1 MTENSLPRRRD
12 ISRFQCLKSERRSVC
27 LLLREEWRQSA
38 AGLNAVSCI
47 STSRSRSGEG
57 SMNGLGTG
65 AGGVW
70 RRGAHALVA
79 GLVMALAGPA
89 VGPAVADELTFQFT
103 NPSFGG
109 NPFNSNHLLAVANAQ
124 NDNERPSSASQQSQ
138 ADQFV
143 RLLQS
148 RLLSALASQV
158 SDAILGENAQPTG
171 RIVYGTQTVEWET
184 LLDSIRLTITE
195 AETGSVTIIEIPAFG
210 DQVG

>member
-1 MTENSLPRRRD
+1 MTDWRTSISSGRTNMKRD
-12 ISRFQCLKSERRSVC
+12 VGVGSAVIYQG
-27 LLLREEWRQSA
+27 LRA
-38 AGLNAVSCI
+38 AL
-47 STSRSRSGEG
+47 
-57 SMNGLGTG
+57 TG
-65 AGGVW
+65 AAVTFSAMAPFGV
-70 RRGAHALVA
+70 
-79 GLVMALAGPA
+79 
-89 VGPAVADELTFQFT
+89 AVAEEMRFEFT

-109 NPFNSNHLLAVANAQ
+109 NPFNSSHLLAVANAQ
-124 NDNERPSSASQQSQ
+124 NDNERPSSATQQSQ

-195 AETGSVTIIEIPAFG
+195 ADTGATTIIEIPS
-210 DQVG
+210 VGGGIG